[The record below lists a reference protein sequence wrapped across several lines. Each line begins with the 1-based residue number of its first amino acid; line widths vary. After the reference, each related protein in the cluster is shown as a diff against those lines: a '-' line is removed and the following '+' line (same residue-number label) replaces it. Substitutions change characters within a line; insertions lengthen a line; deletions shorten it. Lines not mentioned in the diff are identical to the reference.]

1 MAVVF
6 IQLIMGGL
14 FVFAYATYRE
24 HLYTGILVG
33 IMSVVSLITAL
44 FLVKPRTNSLAY
56 PTVFMLALV
65 LLQGALG
72 FSISHVPPLVIA
84 HYTNALVIFALSIV
98 TTIAAIRASRS
109 QQPSSSS
116 QPVKDTPPITH

>member
-1 MAVVF
+1 MAVIF

-14 FVFAYATYRE
+14 FVFFYATYRD

-33 IMSVVSLITAL
+33 IMTIVSLVSAL
-44 FLVKPRTNSLAY
+44 FLVKPRANSLVY
-56 PTVFMLALV
+56 PTVLMMALV

-72 FSISHVPPLVIA
+72 FSISHVPPLVIV

-98 TTIAAIRASRS
+98 TAMNAVRESNRQS
-109 QQPSSSS
+109 LSSS
-116 QPVKDTPPITH
+116 QPSKETPSIAH